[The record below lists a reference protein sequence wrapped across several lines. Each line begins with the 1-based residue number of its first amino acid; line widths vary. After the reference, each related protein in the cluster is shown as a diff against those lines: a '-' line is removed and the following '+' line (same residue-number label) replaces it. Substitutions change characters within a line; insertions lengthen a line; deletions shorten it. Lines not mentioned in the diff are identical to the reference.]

1 MAKRHANLRGALVA
15 ADITEK
21 YLARKLLRGVTYVS
35 HRMSGKE
42 PWALDECYQILDLLH
57 IPHDQLHIYFPPGG
71 VSA

>member
-1 MAKRHANLRGALVA
+1 M
-15 ADITEK
+15 
-21 YLARKLLRGVTYVS
+21 TYVS

-57 IPHDQLHIYFPPGG
+57 IPYDQLHIYFPPGG